1 MQLMA
6 DKQRLSVSKQVAQQF
21 DMERFKLKML
31 NDVEIK
37 EQHWIKTSNRFVA
50 LENLDDDLDINR
62 TWESIRM

>member
-50 LENLDDDLDINR
+50 LENLDDDVDINR